1 MSVSLLIVDD
11 TEHVRKMLVD
21 ILSLHGFDIA
31 GEAADGEQAV
41 AQVAQVDP
49 DVIVMDL
56 KMPGTD
62 GIEAARRIREG
73 RPDQQVIVYSAF
85 LDDEVQARARD
96 AGIAVC
102 IPKLSGVEALATE
115 ISALAMDL
123 GGRDR

>member
-1 MSVSLLIVDD
+1 MSVSLLVVDD

-21 ILSLHGFDIA
+21 ILGFHGFEIA
-31 GEAADGEQAV
+31 GEASDGEQAV
-41 AQVAQVDP
+41 ARAEESDP
-49 DVIVMDL
+49 DVVVMDL

-73 RPDQQVIVYSAF
+73 RPDQQVIVYSAY
-85 LDDEVQARARD
+85 LDEEVEARARD
-96 AGIAVC
+96 VGVAVC

>member
-1 MSVSLLIVDD
+1 MSVSLLVVDD
-11 TEHVRKMLVD
+11 TDHVRKMLVD
-21 ILSLHGFDIA
+21 ILSLHGFEIA

-41 AQVAQVDP
+41 ARAGEKDP

-73 RPDQQVIVYSAF
+73 RPDQQVIVYSAY
-85 LDDEVQARARD
+85 LDEEVEARARD
-96 AGIAVC
+96 VGVAVC

-115 ISALAMDL
+115 ISAVAMDL
-123 GGRDR
+123 GGRD